1 MSYFLLSL
9 NHSQSHYCNFQTLH
23 FEQIKREIAVEE
35 LERIR
40 VNMGINEGMSPSQLA
55 QELGLTSAIDPKVLI

>member
-1 MSYFLLSL
+1 MSSFLLSP
-9 NHSQSHYCNFQTLH
+9 NHSQSHYCYLQTLY